1 MPGRFDLSKRTARRP
16 TEDIFLMGF
25 VVVCRSHTHTQVEFE
40 WSVALLHRYE
50 RLIEEAYRI
59 LYTVNEI
66 LNLT

>member
-25 VVVCRSHTHTQVEFE
+25 VVVSVTHTQVEFE